1 MSGQG
6 TGHDSR
12 KSLSSW
18 SGATLVILSALA
30 AVAAAV
36 VLSGRQHELASSAG
50 RRAAIPSGTASL
62 LRLTPASAEAAP
74 GFTLADQEGRVLSLS
89 GFRGRAV
96 VLEFMDSRCTG
107 ICPLVS
113 REFIDAYHD
122 LGKAGGRVVFV
133 AVNVNQRYNRVAD
146 VLAYSRAQ
154 QLSAMPG
161 WHVFTGS
168 GDALR
173 AVWHEYGIAVTASGP
188 GGDLVHTA
196 TVYFIGPHGIERYT
210 AAPPA
215 EPVGSSTAYLPPGEI
230 SGWGKGIAQVALATL
245 G

>member
-1 MSGQG
+1 VSGQG
-6 TGHDSR
+6 TGHDGR
-12 KSLSSW
+12 KSVSSW
-18 SGATLVILSALA
+18 AGATLVIVSAVA

-36 VLSGRQHELASSAG
+36 VLSGRPHQLAASGG
-50 RRAAIPSGTASL
+50 RRADISSGTVSL
-62 LRLTPASAEAAP
+62 LRLSPASPDAAP
-74 GFTLADQEGRVLSLS
+74 GFTLTDQDGRVLSLS

-122 LGKAGGRVVFV
+122 LGSAGGRVVFV

-146 VLAYSRAQ
+146 VLAYSQEHA
-154 QLSAMPG
+154 LSAMPG
-161 WHVFTGS
+161 WHFFTGS

-173 AVWHEYGIAVTASGP
+173 AVWREYGIAVAASGP

-215 EPVGSSTAYLPPGEI
+215 EPAGGSTAYLPPAEI

-245 G
+245 R

>member
-1 MSGQG
+1 MSGQE
-6 TGHDSR
+6 TGHDGR

-18 SGATLVILSALA
+18 AGAALVILTAVA

-36 VLSGRQHELASSAG
+36 VLSGRQHEPAASAA
-50 RRAAIPSGTASL
+50 RRGGIPSGTASL
-62 LRLTPASAEAAP
+62 LRLSSASAEAAP
-74 GFTLADQEGRVLSLS
+74 GFTLTDQRGRVLSLS

-122 LGKAGGRVVFV
+122 LGSAGGRVVFV
-133 AVNVNQRYNRVAD
+133 AVNVNQQYNRVAD
-146 VLAYSRAQ
+146 VLAYSQ
-154 QLSAMPG
+154 EHQLSAIPG
-161 WHVFTGS
+161 WYFFTGS

-173 AVWHEYGIAVTASGP
+173 AVWHEYGIAVAPSGP
-188 GGDLVHTA
+188 GGDIEHTA

-215 EPVGSSTAYLPPGEI
+215 GPAGSSTDYLPPGEI
-230 SGWGKGIAQVALATL
+230 SGWGRGIAQVALAML

>member
-1 MSGQG
+1 
-6 TGHDSR
+6 
-12 KSLSSW
+12 
-18 SGATLVILSALA
+18 VIVSAVA
-30 AVAAAV
+30 AIAAAV
-36 VLSGRQHELASSAG
+36 VLSGRQHELANPAG
-50 RRAAIPSGTASL
+50 RRAEIPSGTASL
-62 LRLTPASAEAAP
+62 LRLSPASAEAAP
-74 GFTLADQEGRVLSLS
+74 GFTLTDQDGRVLSLS

-122 LGKAGGRVVFV
+122 LGRADSRVVFV
-133 AVNVNQRYNRVAD
+133 AVNVNQQYNRVAD
-146 VLAYSRAQ
+146 VLAYSQANE
-154 QLSAMPG
+154 LSAIPD
-161 WHVFTGS
+161 WHFFTGS
-168 GDALR
+168 VGTLQ

-215 EPVGSSTAYLPPGEI
+215 GPAGRGAAVLPPGEI

-245 G
+245 R

>member
-6 TGHDSR
+6 TGHDGR
-12 KSLSSW
+12 ASLSSW
-18 SGATLVILSALA
+18 AAASLVILSAVA

-36 VLSGRQHELASSAG
+36 VLSGRHHEVTASA
-50 RRAAIPSGTASL
+50 RPRPAIPAQSARL
-62 LRLTPASAEAAP
+62 LGLSPAPAAAAP
-74 GFTLADQEGRVLSLS
+74 GFTLTDQDGRVLSLS
-89 GFRGRAV
+89 AFRGRAV

-122 LGKAGGRVVFV
+122 LGRADGRVVFV

-146 VLAYSRAQ
+146 VLAYSQEHA
-154 QLSAMPG
+154 LSALPG
-161 WHVFTGS
+161 WYFFTGS

-173 AVWHEYGIAVTASGP
+173 AVWHEYGIAVAAGP

-210 AAPPA
+210 AAPPP
-215 EPVGSSTAYLPPGEI
+215 EPAGGGTAYLPPGEI

-245 G
+245 R